1 VIGWNAKRI
10 GVAVLFFSFRFEL
23 FFGFVI
29 FGFFFHFNFDFF
41 GIFSN
46 IFSSLSFLAF

>member
-10 GVAVLFFSFRFEL
+10 GVAVLFFSLRFGL

-29 FGFFFHFNFDFF
+29 FGFFF
-41 GIFSN
+41 
-46 IFSSLSFLAF
+46 SFQF